1 MTTQSDDDLVKEA
14 IQAVR
19 DAVLTA
25 EDMGLTYQALSVS
38 APGIA
43 VTDYTDDGK
52 IRGTVQLRL
61 EERTTGEWE
70 YGTALLNENGVL
82 WDEEIAPS
90 EQNAREQHAHCRDN
104 PELYAPDQCV
114 MVRRTKAISAGPWEI
129 VPTDERSE

>member
-1 MTTQSDDDLVKEA
+1 MTTQSDADLVHEA
-14 IQAVR
+14 RILGERPWQNWWPGRAQRALV
-19 DAVLTA
+19 
-25 EDMGLTYQALSVS
+25 GLA
-38 APGIA
+38 
-43 VTDYTDDGK
+43 D
-52 IRGTVQLRL
+52 RL
-61 EERTTGEWE
+61 EELITEEWE